1 VDGPEAAA
9 RVTVTVWPA
18 LGLAGDW
25 LNVKSVKVV
34 ELLLVGA
41 LADDVL
47 LRYNEPFNVTL
58 AGP

>member
-9 RVTVTVWPA
+9 RVTVTDWPA

-41 LADDVL
+41 AVEAVL
-47 LRYNEPFNVTL
+47 FKYNEPFNVTL